1 MAYSDK
7 QRQAD
12 YKVVFDTPLGRKVLT
27 DILVKANVFQAIT
40 HPDPGECQRM
50 EGARTLA
57 LHIASFVRFDA
68 DKFLDRWKAPEEAD

>member
-12 YKVVFDTPLGRKVLT
+12 YKVIFGTPLGRKVLT
-27 DILVKANVFQAIT
+27 DILIKGNVFTPVNA
-40 HPDPGECQRM
+40 PGEEAHRQ
-50 EGARTLA
+50 EGARQLA

-68 DKFLDRWKAPEEAD
+68 DKFADHWQSPEDA